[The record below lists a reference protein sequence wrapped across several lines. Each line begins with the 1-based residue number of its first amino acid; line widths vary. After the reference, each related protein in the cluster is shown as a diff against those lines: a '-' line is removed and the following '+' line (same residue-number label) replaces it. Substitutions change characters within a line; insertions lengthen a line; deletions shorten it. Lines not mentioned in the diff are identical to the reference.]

1 MNNLV
6 DLMNATGT
14 TPIELS
20 KGTGIPISNV
30 RRLLTLDDLSGIYKT
45 TQTKLA
51 GFFGITVNQLVNGGT
66 RMKNKILETEIRKHA
81 EAFPPC
87 FEIPSDKV
95 LEISIRQMAL
105 HCTDI
110 EPEIKG
116 LAVDWLL
123 KNGHKL
129 DFTE

>member
-1 MNNLV
+1 ME
-6 DLMNATGT
+6 DLTNEIRQYA
-14 TPIELS
+14 IDRDHAIRES
-20 KGTGIPISNV
+20 I
-30 RRLLTLDDLSGIYKT
+30 KT
-45 TQTKLA
+45 DSVEPFKE
-51 GFFGITVNQLVNGGT
+51 F
-66 RMKNKILETEIRKHA
+66 IRKHA

-87 FEIPSDKV
+87 FEAPSDKV

-123 KNGHKL
+123 KNGHHL
-129 DFTE
+129 DFTD